1 MQGRI
6 KQLNSHINWITKE
19 YRNSN
24 PRITKNEWFETK
36 NKTQLGHWKKVMKN
50 KEVDKPIHPRDKEQN
65 LNIKQF
71 HNLKRNMNSKTQ
83 NPGST
88 TSLCTSGLM
97 GCNSTIKLSEEI
109 HWQWTWSQV
118 IWLRRKSVASRE
130 EITVSWN
137 PLDWEVEKGLVLAA
151 MGRATNR
158 GWVSVVLYAEVSV
171 ELAPSQLC
179 F

>member
-6 KQLNSHINWITKE
+6 KQRNNHINWITKK

-36 NKTQLGHWKKVMKN
+36 NKTQLGHWKKVMIN

-71 HNLKRNMNSKTQ
+71 HNLKRNINSKTR

-88 TSLCTSGLM
+88 TGLGTSGLDWAVIAPL
-97 GCNSTIKLSEEI
+97 NSVRRSTGSEHGLKLSGGN
-109 HWQWTWSQV
+109 QWPAG
-118 IWLRRKSVASRE
+118 RK
-130 EITVSWN
+130 
-137 PLDWEVEKGLVLAA
+137 
-151 MGRATNR
+151 
-158 GWVSVVLYAEVSV
+158 
-171 ELAPSQLC
+171 
-179 F
+179 

>member
-6 KQLNSHINWITKE
+6 KQRNNHINWITKK

-36 NKTQLGHWKKVMKN
+36 NKTQLGHWKKVMIN

-71 HNLKRNMNSKTQ
+71 HNLKRNMNSKTR

-88 TSLCTSGLM
+88 TGLGTSGLM

-118 IWLRRKSVASRE
+118 IWRKSVAGRE

-137 PLDWEVEKGLVLAA
+137 YLDWEVEKGLVLADKQ
-151 MGRATNR
+151 RLRFCCPFCR
-158 GWVSVVLYAEVSV
+158 G
-171 ELAPSQLC
+171 
-179 F
+179 